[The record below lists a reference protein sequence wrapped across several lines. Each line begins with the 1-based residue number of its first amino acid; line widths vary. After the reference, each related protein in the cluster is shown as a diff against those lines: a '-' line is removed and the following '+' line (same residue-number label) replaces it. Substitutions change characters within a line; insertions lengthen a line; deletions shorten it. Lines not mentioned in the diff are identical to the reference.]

1 MGFKTMPSV
10 AAIIWQL
17 VSFCISL
24 TSYKGSALRKLM
36 PKWVIIANL
45 GLTFWI
51 IFIASSLHKLYLSS
65 SFFRHGTLR
74 IKMFEFS
81 YSGSASALYIVF
93 PAYVNV

>member
-1 MGFKTMPSV
+1 IGFITMPSV

-17 VSFCISL
+17 VSFWIPL

-45 GLTFWI
+45 GFTFWI

-65 SFFRHGTLR
+65 SFFKQGTFR
-74 IKMFEFS
+74 IKIFEFL
-81 YSGSASALYIVF
+81 YSSSASALYIVF
-93 PAYVNV
+93 PVYVNV